1 MSRCISTSL
10 MGFPRIR
17 ALPAVGKISLIR
29 SLMAVDL
36 PAPLGPINP
45 NTSPV
50 STCMFKPSSDVLFLR
65 FKNPKGYT
73 LVKFSVSIAASRM
86 SLLLASRAS
95 PSIAQQ
101 KNVHGEKI
109 ERRKHLK
116 YEVAKIRSR
125 RGPARFAP
133 APLVA
138 LPAASSASASGF
150 AGLASYPI
158 SPPAARTKPCTVAR
172 KTSWSSTPGGASPA
186 CTAPAESP
194 DTRAAVS
201 TSAPARLHKCISS
214 ATPSGTAHDVPARA
228 PQYVHAHYN
237 TIHTASPHP

>member
-10 MGFPRIR
+10 IGLPRIR

-36 PAPLGPINP
+36 PAPFGPINP

-65 FKNPKGYT
+65 FKNPKGYC
-73 LVKFSVSIAASRM
+73 LVRFSISIAASGM
-86 SLLLASRAS
+86 SLLLANRAS

-133 APLVA
+133 ALLA
-138 LPAASSASASGF
+138 AAPAEASASASGF
-150 AGLASYPI
+150 AGLASYPV
-158 SPPAARTKPCTVAR
+158 SPPAARTQPAPVAR
-172 KTSWSSTPGGASPA
+172 QTSLSSTH
-186 CTAPAESP
+186 
-194 DTRAAVS
+194 R
-201 TSAPARLHKCISS
+201 
-214 ATPSGTAHDVPARA
+214 TP
-228 PQYVHAHYN
+228 Y
-237 TIHTASPHP
+237 

>member
-1 MSRCISTSL
+1 MSRCISRRL
-10 MGFPRIR
+10 MGFQRFGE
-17 ALPAVGKISLIR
+17 LPAVGKISLIR

-36 PAPLGPINP
+36 PAPFGPMNP

-50 STCMFKPSSDVLFLR
+50 CTCIFRPSSDVLFLR
-65 FKNPKGYT
+65 FKNPKGYS
-73 LVKFSVSIAASRM
+73 LVRFSISIAAFGM

-150 AGLASYPI
+150 AGLARYPV

-172 KTSWSSTPGGASPA
+172 TTSWSSTPGGASPA
-186 CTAPAESP
+186 CTPPAESP

-201 TSAPARLHKCISS
+201 TTAPARLHKCISS
-214 ATPSGTAHDVPARA
+214 ATPRDTANYVPTRA
-228 PQYVHAHYN
+228 PPYAATH
-237 TIHTASPHP
+237 